1 MKRVNT
7 TQLLLYRKEM
17 ESTTFFTSFIGAGFY
32 RFNSDLSGQTAEHKV
47 VLKTT
52 RTRKKKK
59 IIKYAKSKH
68 NYGHVAVHIDWFIKI
83 QHCLFQR
90 EL

>member
-32 RFNSDLSGQTAEHKV
+32 TFNSDLSGQTAEHKV

-59 IIKYAKSKH
+59 SLNMLKASIIM
-68 NYGHVAVHIDWFIKI
+68 DT
-83 QHCLFQR
+83 
-90 EL
+90 